1 MLTTSRTSLLNRI
14 CAIKLMMLMPLLDSV
29 AVNVS
34 PTLTLFALS
43 ARDRFGCGRALS
55 GFTVTVAP
63 ATVLVNLWVT
73 LFGASPL
80 PATTPDKDSV

>member
-1 MLTTSRTSLLNRI
+1 MLI
-14 CAIKLMMLMPLLDSV
+14 FLLDSV

-43 ARDRFGCGRALS
+43 ARDRFGCGRSLS

-63 ATVLVNLWVT
+63 ATVLVNFSAI

-80 PATTPDKDSV
+80 PATTPDMDSV